1 MMITKYNI
9 IYNGWRSHWWPISK
23 TGLEGDH
30 VLPMLELSKIVQYYL
45 VGIIQLVIIFG
56 TTIFTKHLYVF
67 RVRWV
72 EFFFPGLPNAVN
84 QPAPSCGEA
93 RIARCFIFMFFLE
106 TAMTMSWSGTKDLY
120 GFVLWG
126 NQVSK
131 HVGHLRFLES
141 VGHFIGGLIRAG
153 FMNHDVW
160 QMYRHWWLKC
170 STEHSKRPHKLTCMH
185 ACMHIY
191 IDADIDTHIHQ
202 QRQISCML
210 VICMH
215 VCLHICMLYHE
226 ISQI

>member
-1 MMITKYNI
+1 MDEEVIDGPLVKRDLKVIMFYQCWSYPKLFSTI
-9 IYNGWRSHWWPISK
+9 WS
-23 TGLEGDH
+23 GLSNLWSFL
-30 VLPMLELSKIVQYYL
+30 VLLSLQSTYMCFVWDELS
-45 VGIIQLVIIFG
+45 
-56 TTIFTKHLYVF
+56 
-67 RVRWV
+67 
-72 EFFFPGLPNAVN
+72 FFLLDCQMPWINLRLAVVKR
-84 QPAPSCGEA
+84 GY
-93 RIARCFIFMFFLE
+93 CFIFMFFLE

-185 ACMHIY
+185 AYIY

-215 VCLHICMLYHE
+215 VCLDVCMLYHE